1 MSLPSIPDA
10 FYWTHEAWGAALR
23 CRPLEAVAQ
32 HLFTTR
38 QLELPSPDAWQK
50 LAPSVGAAAD
60 RFVALN
66 QVHGRDVVTIRRGL
80 DPAALRALQQNRP
93 DADGL
98 VSDAPDVALV
108 VRAAD
113 CVPLLM
119 ADTRTGA
126 VAAVHAGWRG
136 TAART
141 AVAAIEAMAEAFG
154 TRPGDLVVAI
164 GPAIGPCCYEVGTD
178 VVDAFASA
186 GHERYLIERWFLA
199 PPAPRGGFRPV
210 PGATDGPRLRLDV
223 PGANRD
229 QLMLAG
235 VPERQ
240 YSPRGPLHRHA
251 SRRADVVPRREGT
264 GRPHRGRHQGVG
276 GPQLT
281 TLVNS

>member
-1 MSLPSIPDA
+1 MTLPPVPET
-10 FYWTHEAWGAALR
+10 FHWTQEAWGAALK
-23 CRPLEAVAQ
+23 CRPLDEAAQ

-38 QLELPSPDAWQK
+38 QLELPSRESWQK
-50 LAPSVGAAAD
+50 LAPSAGVPPD
-60 RFVALN
+60 RFVTLN
-66 QVHGRDVVTIRRGL
+66 QVHGRRVITIPRGM
-80 DPAALRALQQNRP
+80 DDAALMAMQTNRP

-98 VSDAPDVALV
+98 VSAEPDIALV

-119 ADTRTGA
+119 ADRRTGA

-136 TAART
+136 TAARV
-141 AVAAIEAMAEAFG
+141 AVAAIETMGREFG
-154 TRPGDLVVAI
+154 TRPGDVVVAL
-164 GPAIGPCCYEVGTD
+164 GPAIRPCCYEVGTD

-235 VPERQ
+235 VPEHNIHLAGLCTAMHLDVLTSYRAEKE
-240 YSPRGPLHRHA
+240 RAGRIAGVIRA
-251 SRRADVVPRREGT
+251 SEAR
-264 GRPHRGRHQGVG
+264 
-276 GPQLT
+276 
-281 TLVNS
+281 N